1 MLVRNYKTGS
11 WLGFCSIVLAAIPL
25 SFILIPNAVPANDL
39 IGFFG
44 IGGSLVMAV
53 GAGLIGSRLWLIA
66 LLGPA
71 LVIFLLLDSPR
82 MPLN

>member
-25 SFILIPNAVPANDL
+25 SFILIPNVVPANDL

-53 GAGLIGSRLWLIA
+53 GAGLIGSRLWFIA

-71 LVIFLLLDSPR
+71 LVIFLLLVSP
-82 MPLN
+82 

>member
-25 SFILIPNAVPANDL
+25 SFILIPNVPANDL

-53 GAGLIGSRLWLIA
+53 GAGLIGSRLWFIA

-71 LVIFLLLDSPR
+71 LVIFLLLVSP
-82 MPLN
+82 

>member
-1 MLVRNYKTGS
+1 MLVRNYKTGN

-25 SFILIPNAVPANDL
+25 SFILIPNVVPANDL

-53 GAGLIGSRLWLIA
+53 GAGLIGSRWWFFA

-71 LVIFLLLDSPR
+71 IPFVLMRFSP
-82 MPLN
+82 